1 MKRAAESVVL
11 DEVAAPVAGPPQ
23 PITLEEAQ
31 AAERESQRSVS
42 GAGDELAAAREELA
56 AARAAFQG
64 AAACGLEAAREA
76 QRRVNA
82 AETRL
87 RDATEL
93 YGALQAAHGPIAERR
108 LELFRVRRG
117 VELGRTLGE
126 KARELAAVDEELVE
140 ALAAL
145 SAVAKRREAL
155 VTAAAKLREEAA
167 RTSRGPFSFTDEGYG
182 SAPIAAAIADLPPN
196 LRRYLYVA

>member
-1 MKRAAESVVL
+1 MKRSAESVVQDVL
-11 DEVAAPVAGPPQ
+11 PSPQ
-23 PITLEEAQ
+23 PMTLEEAQ
-31 AAERESQRSVS
+31 EVERASQRSVS
-42 GAGDELAAAREELA
+42 VAGDELAAAREELA

-64 AAACGLEAAREA
+64 AAARGLEAAREA

-82 AETRL
+82 AEARL

-108 LELFRVRRG
+108 LELWRLRRG
-117 VELGRTLGE
+117 LEIGEDLGA
-126 KARELAAVDEELVE
+126 KARTLAAVDEEIVK

-155 VTAAAKLREEAA
+155 VTAAERLREEAA
-167 RTSRGPFSFTDEGYG
+167 RTSLGRFSFTDEGYG